1 MATTETI
8 NVSKITHLIQRYS
21 IFRGLTYL
29 LYASLWLYY
38 MHQLLSSNE
47 AYCRDVQPTL
57 RSVLLVLSWIKLVVT
72 IVFVCFMLSN
82 LLLVP
87 TIEQFVF
94 VLATLVIVG
103 VFLYQIQFLNA
114 VEHSS
119 AKAGECDDIEARK
132 RRLVYVFTSIIF
144 VFGVFLVLFGMTGG
158 AFMER
163 LVESVRKGV

>member
-1 MATTETI
+1 MATTKTI

-21 IFRGLTYL
+21 VFRGLTYL
-29 LYASLWLYY
+29 LYASVWMYY

-72 IVFVCFMLSN
+72 VVFVCFMLSN

-87 TIEQFVF
+87 TGEQFVF

-114 VEHSS
+114 VERSS
-119 AKAGECDDIEARK
+119 AKAGECDDIESRK

-144 VFGVFLVLFGMTGG
+144 VLGVFLVLFGMTGG
-158 AFMER
+158 TFMER
-163 LVESVRKGV
+163 LVDSAWKGN